1 VWRTTRGMVA
11 HQGVC
16 WQTRGCDGLLC
27 GGSLRVYWLTR
38 VVVAN

>member
-1 VWRTTRGMVA
+1 MANHWGYGSSPG
-11 HQGVC
+11 GVL
-16 WQTRGCDGLLC
+16 QTRGYDGLLC